1 VKSDLVTFYRIQ
13 RNIFGVCPR
22 SGDLFRLSDCKVY
35 LRARPTKDWMDDLE
49 RQQELLSRKEEKLD
63 DLEEELREAARVKG
77 RKRAL
82 QVIKRVD
89 PVFTPRKLNPDDAKV
104 LFHPID
110 YLVFNG
116 MKSGAVRNL
125 IFLDRKGA
133 TKQRIGLQNSVEKV
147 IERGNYEW
155 RTLRVEDDGTVK
167 EQE

>member
-1 VKSDLVTFYRIQ
+1 MKSDLVTFYRIQ

-35 LRARPTKDWMDDLE
+35 LRTRPTRDWMDDLQ
-49 RQQELLSRKEEKLD
+49 RQQELLTCREEKLD
-63 DLEEELREAARVKG
+63 EREEELREAARKKG
-77 RKRAL
+77 RKHAQL
-82 QVIKRVD
+82 LVKRID
-89 PVFTPRKLNPDDAKV
+89 PVFSPRRLNPDDAKV

-110 YLVFNG
+110 YVVFNG
-116 MKSGAVRNL
+116 MKAGVVRNL
-125 IFLDRKGA
+125 ILLDRKGA
-133 TKQRIGLQNSVEKV
+133 TKERISLQNSVEKV

>member
-1 VKSDLVTFYRIQ
+1 
-13 RNIFGVCPR
+13 
-22 SGDLFRLSDCKVY
+22 
-35 LRARPTKDWMDDLE
+35 M
-49 RQQELLSRKEEKLD
+49 
-63 DLEEELREAARVKG
+63 
-77 RKRAL
+77 
-82 QVIKRVD
+82 IKRVD

-116 MKSGAVRNL
+116 MKAGAVRNL
-125 IFLDRKGA
+125 ILLDRKGE
-133 TKQRIGLQNSVEKV
+133 TKERISLQNSVEKV

>member
-63 DLEEELREAARVKG
+63 EREEELREAARVKG

-116 MKSGAVRNL
+116 MKSGAVSNL
-125 IFLDRKGA
+125 ILLDRKGA
-133 TKQRIGLQNSVEKV
+133 TKQRIGVQNSVEKV

>member
-1 VKSDLVTFYRIQ
+1 MKSDLVTFYRIQ

-49 RQQELLSRKEEKLD
+49 RQQALLSRKEEKLD
-63 DLEEELREAARVKG
+63 EQEEELREAARAKG

-89 PVFTPRKLNPDDAKV
+89 PVFTPRNLNPDDAKV

-116 MKSGAVRNL
+116 MKAGAVRNL
-125 IFLDRKGA
+125 ILLDRKGA
-133 TKQRIGLQNSVEKV
+133 TKERIGLQKSVEKV